1 MGFLR
6 DDPMDSI
13 YERKTYN
20 PEGGDVLYEIAPDE
34 PEVYNEEPSGS
45 ADKADTGSSAE
56 VTDVTDVTGVNE
68 VSDATDVTGVTEVS
82 DATDVTGVT
91 EVSDVT
97 DVTGVNDV
105 SDVTDNTEASDS
117 SSASYNAFDNAVS
130 ADNTDAVYNAYDA
143 NEPAADASGAADE
156 SDANTNTE
164 SSYDTSFIDDNG
176 SRGGE
181 EFDHFQGLLN
191 SVRQLYVSSLSAASD
206 AKDELRSEYKDA
218 IREKDATI
226 DDLNDRIRNLENRY
240 ERAVSE
246 TAELKEALD
255 KAKGELKDAIERAE
269 LSEGQL
275 QAKENA
281 YILLE
286 NEKRNA
292 TERANKF
299 SKEVS
304 GLSVENSELDK
315 TNKRLRRELDE
326 KNAKITAYAS
336 ENEELK
342 KAIANV
348 RSLAESDMKQKEEL
362 IKKSVKLDYER
373 KLFELEKELRDIHDR
388 KGNSLGAEVN
398 RRRDMGK
405 DPLSNASWPQNKN
418 NQGNVHNINI

>member
-34 PEVYNEEPSGS
+34 PPVYNEEPSSS
-45 ADKADTGSSAE
+45 ADKADTDSSAE
-56 VTDVTDVTGVNE
+56 ITDV
-68 VSDATDVTGVTEVS
+68 TDVTGVTEVS
-82 DATDVTGVT
+82 DATDVTGVND
-91 EVSDVT
+91 VSDVT
-97 DVTGVNDV
+97 DVTGVNEV
-105 SDVTDNTEASDS
+105 SDVTDNTEVSNSANASD
-117 SSASYNAFDNAVS
+117 NAFDNTVS

-164 SSYDTSFIDDNG
+164 SSYDTSFMDDTG

-240 ERAVSE
+240 ERSVSE
-246 TAELKEALD
+246 NTELKEALD

-292 TERANKF
+292 TERADKF

>member
-34 PEVYNEEPSGS
+34 PEVYNEEPS
-45 ADKADTGSSAE
+45 ADAGTTSGAD
-56 VTDVTDVTGVNE
+56 VN
-68 VSDATDVTGVTEVS
+68 G
-82 DATDVTGVT
+82 
-91 EVSDVT
+91 
-97 DVTGVNDV
+97 NDV
-105 SDVTDNTEASDS
+105 APAGTDTST
-117 SSASYNAFDNAVS
+117 NAA
-130 ADNTDAVYNAYDA
+130 ATYG
-143 NEPAADASGAADE
+143 ADASSNADASTGSTTDTSGASNDLNA
-156 SDANTNTE
+156 TNTVNADASVIDSSDSNTDDE
-164 SSYDTSFIDDNG
+164 SSYDSGSYDTDDNG

-206 AKDELRSEYKDA
+206 AKDEMRSEYKDA
-218 IREKDATI
+218 IREKDAMI
-226 DDLNDRIRNLENRY
+226 DDLNDRVKNLENRY

-246 TAELKEALD
+246 NNELKEALD

-292 TERANKF
+292 TERADKF

-304 GLSVENSELDK
+304 GLSVENSELEK

-373 KLFELEKELRDIHDR
+373 KLFELEKELRDLHDR